1 MTEDQMAIPMSRARG
16 PAATNGLP
24 ILMKTPAPMAPEM
37 AMSWMC
43 LTFSPLQ
50 FDQHVIPIPAMTRV
64 DSPLYRMSV
73 AVSLACQDNLRL
85 ANVGTVDLIFRAAE
99 VVGFR

>member
-1 MTEDQMAIPMSRARG
+1 MAIPMSRARG

-50 FDQHVIPIPAMTRV
+50 FDQHVVPILSLRRA
-64 DSPLYRMSV
+64 DSPLYRMSI
-73 AVSLACQDNLRL
+73 AVSLACQDDLRL
-85 ANVGTVDLIFRAAE
+85 ADVCTVDLIFRAAE
-99 VVGFR
+99 VVDFR